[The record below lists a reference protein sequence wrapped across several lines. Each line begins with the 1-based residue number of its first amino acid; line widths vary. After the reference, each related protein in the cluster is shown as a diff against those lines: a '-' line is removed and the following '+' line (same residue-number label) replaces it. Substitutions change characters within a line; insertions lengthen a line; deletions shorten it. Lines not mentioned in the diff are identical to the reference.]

1 MNQGPARRLTITAFQ
16 LVILV
21 AFLAIWQ
28 FLPKVGKLATS
39 TVFLDPFF
47 ISSPER
53 IGRTL
58 WHLSRGEQG
67 VLVWPYVWDTVMAS
81 LLGVVIGIVAGGAF
95 GLLLSNSPY
104 LSDLFQPFVVAANA
118 VPRIAL
124 IPIVVIIFGPTT
136 KASIVIA
143 VMVVFFLAFY
153 NAYEGGK
160 TVPQQVLQNVQILG
174 ARRLQ
179 TMRRVRLPY
188 AFAWIMASLP
198 LATTFAL
205 LTVVAGEILTGSQ
218 GIGKLITQALAAS
231 NSDLTFALVVILA
244 IVGMAIT
251 ALSSVLRRVVL
262 HWWDAEHA

>member
-1 MNQGPARRLTITAFQ
+1 MRRLSITGIQVLLFA
-16 LVILV
+16 
-21 AFLAIWQ
+21 AFLAAWQ
-28 FLPKVGKLATS
+28 YVPKIGDLAQS

-47 ISSPER
+47 ISSPEK
-53 IGRTL
+53 IGSTL
-58 WHLSRGEQG
+58 WDLSRGSQGG
-67 VLVWPYVWDTVMAS
+67 VLVWPYVWDTVLAS
-81 LLGVVIGIVAGGAF
+81 MLGVIIGIVAGGAF

-124 IPIVVIIFGPTT
+124 IPIVVIIFGPTM
-136 KASIVIA
+136 KASVVIA
-143 VMVVFFLAFY
+143 IMVVFFLAFY

-160 TVPQQVLQNVQILG
+160 TVPPQVLQNVKILG
-174 ARRLQ
+174 ASRTQ
-179 TMRRVRLPY
+179 AMRRVRLPY

-205 LTVVAGEILTGSQ
+205 LSVVAGEILTGTQ

-231 NSDLTFALVVILA
+231 NSDLTFALVFILS

-251 ALSSVLRRVVL
+251 ALSSILRRVVL